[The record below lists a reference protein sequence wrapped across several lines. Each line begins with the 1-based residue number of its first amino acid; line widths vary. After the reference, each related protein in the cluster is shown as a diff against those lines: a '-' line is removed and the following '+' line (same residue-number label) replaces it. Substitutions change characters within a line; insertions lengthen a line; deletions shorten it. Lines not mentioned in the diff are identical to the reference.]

1 MAISIDPLTFVIYVP
16 KSYMTLTQSSPE
28 VRELNVNAFRL
39 DLKDLEDDE
48 NGIYLP
54 KTHNHNTEVTLA
66 GLTYARTVEIISPYT
81 VEFEDGQYTVNC
93 VGANH
98 NISDVKVANQV
109 SLIVNNAAGLI
120 TNAQIEFSS
129 FNGGVS
135 VDTSSTHSGTVF
147 PVGTAQRPVN
157 NMSDALMIAQNRGLT
172 TFYIYG
178 DITLDNS
185 LDLSTFNFVGESM
198 NKSEVTVD
206 SNANVTDCE
215 FYECTLKGTLDGDCK
230 VKNCRILDV
239 NYISGYIELCVI
251 AGVITLGGGAQAYF
265 MDCWA
270 GTNSGNP
277 PEIDLGG
284 SGQTLVMQNFNGYI
298 KWKNKTGTEQ
308 ANASLNAGWIEL
320 DSTITD
326 GTINIIGVGHVDDN
340 SSANVDTSRL
350 VKGEDTNLT
359 TSILKN
365 KREIK
370 KIGSVWNLIVYDS
383 NGTTPILQKELKD
396 KDGLNITDLQAG
408 ALAQEASSSV

>member
-396 KDGLNITDLQAG
+396 KDGLDITDLQAG

>member
-1 MAISIDPLTFVIYVP
+1 
-16 KSYMTLTQSSPE
+16 LTQSSPE

-48 NGIYLP
+48 SGIYLP

-93 VGANH
+93 IGANH

-129 FNGGVS
+129 FDGGVS
-135 VDTSSTHSGTVF
+135 VDTSSTYSGTVF
-147 PVGTAQRPVN
+147 PIGTAQRPVN

-198 NKSEVTVD
+198 NKSEITVD
-206 SNANVTDCE
+206 SNANVEDCE

-230 VKNCRILDV
+230 VKNCKIFNV

-270 GTNSGNP
+270 GEGTISGNP

-298 KWKNKTGTEQ
+298 KWKNKTGTEK
-308 ANASLNAGWIEL
+308 ASASLNAGWIEL
-320 DSTITD
+320 DSTITGGSID
-326 GTINIIGVGHVDDN
+326 IIGVGHVDDN
-340 SSANVDTSRL
+340 SSADVDTSRL

-396 KDGLNITDLQAG
+396 KDGLDITDLQAG

>member
-1 MAISIDPLTFVIYVP
+1 
-16 KSYMTLTQSSPE
+16 
-28 VRELNVNAFRL
+28 
-39 DLKDLEDDE
+39 
-48 NGIYLP
+48 
-54 KTHNHNTEVTLA
+54 
-66 GLTYARTVEIISPYT
+66 
-81 VEFEDGQYTVNC
+81 
-93 VGANH
+93 
-98 NISDVKVANQV
+98 
-109 SLIVNNAAGLI
+109 AAGLI

-396 KDGLNITDLQAG
+396 KDGLDITDLQAG